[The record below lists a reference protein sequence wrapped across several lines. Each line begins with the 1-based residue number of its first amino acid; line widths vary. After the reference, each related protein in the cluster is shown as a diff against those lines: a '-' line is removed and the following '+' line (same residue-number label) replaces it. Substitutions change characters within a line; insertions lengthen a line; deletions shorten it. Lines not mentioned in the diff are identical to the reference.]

1 MLEILQERI
10 EQGSYP
16 VGRRLPSERKLAGEF
31 LAAQS
36 QVHKK
41 L

>member
-16 VGRRLPSERKLAGEF
+16 VGRRLPSERKLAAEF
-31 LAAQS
+31 
-36 QVHKK
+36 QVP
-41 L
+41 